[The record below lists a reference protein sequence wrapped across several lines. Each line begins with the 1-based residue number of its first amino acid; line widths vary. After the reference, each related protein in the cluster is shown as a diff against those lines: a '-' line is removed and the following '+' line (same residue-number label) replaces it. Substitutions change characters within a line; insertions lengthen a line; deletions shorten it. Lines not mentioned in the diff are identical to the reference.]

1 MREIRPYGSEGGGA
15 AALPTP
21 ILGTIGARIDETVH
35 PALNLISTVTYFERL
50 LHVSEPLESGRC
62 LSN

>member
-21 ILGTIGARIDETVH
+21 ILYPRGNRVPCLEAKRSENSRFL
-35 PALNLISTVTYFERL
+35 PLNGLK
-50 LHVSEPLESGRC
+50 
-62 LSN
+62 